1 MSKVTHATVYAL
13 HDGVWQVASAL
24 PQPAAYGVT
33 LSYQGKLLLLGGKD
47 NQGASPRVDV
57 LSYDGK
63 TLHLD

>member
-1 MSKVTHATVYAL
+1 MRRFTRCT
-13 HDGVWQVASAL
+13 
-24 PQPAAYGVT
+24 PAYGVT
-33 LSYQGKLLLLGGKD
+33 LPYQGKLLLLGGKD